1 MPHFLS
7 GSDKFPF
14 IAQGSR
20 WEFCFISVEDGYVV
34 IQRNRLFYIIE
45 NYVLTNESAEP
56 SSRIS
61 MVGVCQCDK
70 KILWTFSTKLEHS
83 CTVLR
88 LYHKNE
94 QEICYDQD
102 Y

>member
-45 NYVLTNESAEP
+45 NYVLTNESAES

-61 MVGVCQCDK
+61 MVGYVNAIK
-70 KILWTFSTKLEHS
+70 KLLWTFSTKNVHFATNL
-83 CTVLR
+83 TKFKR
-88 LYHKNE
+88 
-94 QEICYDQD
+94 
-102 Y
+102 

>member
-45 NYVLTNESAEP
+45 NYLLTNESAEP

-70 KILWTFSTKLEHS
+70 KIIMDIFDKKCSLCDKFDK
-83 CTVLR
+83 V
-88 LYHKNE
+88 
-94 QEICYDQD
+94 QEIKMLYN
-102 Y
+102 